1 MPTERHGAV
10 MVAMLFTATT
20 LLFAN
25 AITAPVHAWV
35 VGIGNPFW
43 LWGASFVHIDVMHL
57 MANLVGLILV
67 QVVFGRMISISG
79 WLFAILIAAPV
90 AHAAVLV
97 AGHFSWVAGLSTA
110 LHAVVGYAAI
120 SLLLSEEPSTPT
132 RGSTGAPVVSG
143 EPLKWRR
150 SAVFALVVCA
160 GLCLKLLIDAFWGAR
175 WIEPSARTAA
185 SLHAM
190 AAALGAIG
198 AMLVHGP
205 SRWSRSIQFRS

>member
-1 MPTERHGAV
+1 M

-57 MANLVGLILV
+57 LANLIGLILV
-67 QVVFGRMISISG
+67 QVVFGRMITLSG
-79 WLFAILIAAPV
+79 WLIALLIAAPL

-110 LHAVVGYAAI
+110 LHAVVGFAAI
-120 SLLLSEEPSTPT
+120 SLLLSEESSTPNHGLT
-132 RGSTGAPVVSG
+132 AAPGTKAASDT
-143 EPLKWRR
+143 PLKWRR
-150 SAVFALVVCA
+150 NAVFALLVCA
-160 GLCLKLLIDAFWGAR
+160 GLGLKLLIDAFWGAR

-190 AAALGAIG
+190 AAALGAMG
-198 AMLVHGP
+198 AMLMRGP
-205 SRWSRSIQFRS
+205 SRWTRPIRFRSQR